1 MTLLIIKYIFIE
13 EQNIVNGPF
22 LTEPQYQNNNFI
34 NKNNNQ
40 KSSITIA
47 IRVRPLSKN
56 ELELSSVESVKVIS
70 NTSLSVSGE
79 VSNKKNNQIK
89 EQQFFFDNV
98 FDKNS
103 SQQEIYT
110 KTTKLLLNGIIEGY
124 NATVFAYGA
133 TGSGKT
139 YTMLG
144 TQTEKG
150 IMPRAVTDLFKI
162 LQNYKKKEFKIQ
174 ISYIEIYNEE
184 IRDLLGERE
193 ELKLHEDP
201 VKGIVIQGVKEI
213 IVENVDNFYD
223 LLYKGN
229 QKRTVGKTN
238 ANEASS
244 RSHALLKINIENKDK
259 EGPNSTNVICGRFI
273 LVDLA
278 GSEKTNSVINNNSNN
293 NNNKKNVNK
302 NNVRQQEGANINKSL
317 LNLGI
322 CINAL
327 ASKSKFIPWRN
338 SKLTHILKD
347 CIGGNSRIVMISTI
361 SPSLFCVD
369 ETFNTLNYS
378 NRAKNITTIIKKN
391 VISVVD
397 RDSQVS
403 KYREIISNLTDEL
416 EAKRN
421 QLAVITNNKYL
432 LPKKDLNNN
441 SIDNGPNLK
450 MDKLT
455 KEITSHFNEE
465 IRVKNEILD
474 IQRNISNLINNL
486 RDKEFNLYK
495 LVNKQQNNNNNK
507 GRLNGVNSNMNM
519 NNYLKEKDIRSSIK
533 KINDQIQSQKS
544 ILITKEAKYN
554 ELFSKRGN
562 LENAIGKF
570 GNSSNLNSNNNSFVD
585 NAQNFSALQYLYHSF
600 ILEINNLENDF
611 VRKQNTNEIVSKD
624 IKINKLI
631 EQLKIRDE
639 FIKEEK
645 KSLAKKKINF
655 VFEGEKDIK
664 KVEDLNVDKSISL
677 PFIIQQDNNALHSG
691 TSNIV
696 SKTLTNANRQILSP
710 LNNMNNMSR
719 HRVAIMSNGQYDYS
733 GYSNPNIIMEKKVIR
748 TKTNE
753 IMKKTKNNQL
763 SELKL
768 NMLNDQYK
776 NSRVMYVNKRHLGNR
791 SFHEDDN
798 VITFD
803 TRKLNK
809 SQSYGTISQKSQND
823 SFNNSGFGKS
833 GIFNYKERE
842 IDNKIKR
849 VMIGKKKASPY
860 LK

>member
-1 MTLLIIKYIFIE
+1 MESIKVI
-13 EQNIVNGPF
+13 
-22 LTEPQYQNNNFI
+22 NNN
-34 NKNNNQ
+34 
-40 KSSITIA
+40 
-47 IRVRPLSKN
+47 
-56 ELELSSVESVKVIS
+56 
-70 NTSLSVSGE
+70 SLSISGE
-79 VSNKKNNQIK
+79 TSSKKNNQIK
-89 EQQFFFDNV
+89 EQQFFFDYV
-98 FDKNS
+98 FDKNA

-110 KTTKLLLNGIIEGY
+110 KTTKPLLEGIVEGF

-144 TQTEKG
+144 TQSEKG
-150 IMPRAVTDLFKI
+150 IMPRSVSDLFKL
-162 LQNYKKKEFKIQ
+162 LQRFNNKEFKIQ
-174 ISYIEIYNEE
+174 VSYIEIYNEE
-184 IRDLLGERE
+184 IRDLLGNRE
-193 ELKLHEDP
+193 ELKLQEDP
-201 VKGIVIQGVKEI
+201 IKGIVIVGVKEMS
-213 IVENVDNFYD
+213 VENIDNFYD

-259 EGPNSTNVICGRFI
+259 EGPNSANVICGRFI

-278 GSEKTNSVINNNSNN
+278 GSEKNNSSINN
-293 NNNKKNVNK
+293 NNNNNTNK
-302 NNVRQQEGANINKSL
+302 NALRQQEGAKINQSL

-327 ASKSKFIPWRN
+327 ANKSKFIPWRN

-347 CIGGNSRIVMISTI
+347 CIGGNSKIVMISTV
-361 SPSLFCVD
+361 SPSMFCAD
-369 ETFNTLNYS
+369 ETLNTLNYS

-391 VISVVD
+391 VINIID

-403 KYREIISNLTDEL
+403 KYRDIISNLTDEL

-441 SIDNGPNLK
+441 IQDGGPNLK

-465 IRVKNEILD
+465 LRVKNEILD
-474 IQRNISNLINNL
+474 MQRNISNLINSL
-486 RDKEFNLYK
+486 KEKEFNLYK
-495 LVNKQQNNNNNK
+495 ILNKQQNNNNK
-507 GRLNGVNSNMNM
+507 LSNISSNLNM
-519 NNYLKEKDIRSSIK
+519 NNYLKEKDLRANITK
-533 KINDQIQSQKS
+533 LNDQIQSQKS
-544 ILITKEAKYN
+544 LLVSKEAKYN
-554 ELFSKRGN
+554 ELVAKRTN

-570 GNSSNLNSNNNSFVD
+570 GTSPNLNSNNNAFVD

-600 ILEINNLENDF
+600 ILQITNLENDF
-611 VRKQNTNEIVSKD
+611 VRKQNSNEIVSKD
-624 IKINKLI
+624 MKINKLI

-639 FIKEEK
+639 YIKQEK
-645 KSLAKKKINF
+645 KSLAKKKIKF
-655 VFEGEKDIK
+655 FFEGEKDIK
-664 KVEDLNVDKSISL
+664 KIEDLNIDKSFSL
-677 PFIIQQDNNALHSG
+677 PFIIQQDNNMMRG
-691 TSNIV
+691 QNI
-696 SKTLTNANRQILSP
+696 SQT
-710 LNNMNNMSR
+710 LNNTNRISNQINNNDMSR
-719 HRVAIMSNGQYDYS
+719 HRVTLMSNGQYDYS
-733 GYSNPNIIMEKKVIR
+733 GYSNPNIIMEKKVIK

-776 NSRVMYVNKRHLGNR
+776 NSRVMYVNKRNINNR
-791 SFHEDDN
+791 SFHGDDN
-798 VITFD
+798 IITFD

-809 SQSYGTISQKSQND
+809 SQSYGTISAKSQND
-823 SFNNSGFGKS
+823 SLNNSGLGKS

>member
-1 MTLLIIKYIFIE
+1 M
-13 EQNIVNGPF
+13 P
-22 LTEPQYQNNNFI
+22 
-34 NKNNNQ
+34 
-40 KSSITIA
+40 
-47 IRVRPLSKN
+47 R
-56 ELELSSVESVKVIS
+56 
-70 NTSLSVSGE
+70 SVS
-79 VSNKKNNQIK
+79 
-89 EQQFFFDNV
+89 
-98 FDKNS
+98 
-103 SQQEIYT
+103 
-110 KTTKLLLNGIIEGY
+110 
-124 NATVFAYGA
+124 
-133 TGSGKT
+133 
-139 YTMLG
+139 
-144 TQTEKG
+144 
-150 IMPRAVTDLFKI
+150 DLFKM
-162 LQNYKKKEFKIQ
+162 LQNIKNKEFKIQ
-174 ISYIEIYNEE
+174 VSYIEIYNEE

-201 VKGIVIQGVKEI
+201 VKGVILQGVKEI
-213 IVENVDNFYD
+213 YVENIDNFYD
-223 LLYKGN
+223 VLYKGN

-259 EGPNSTNVICGRFI
+259 EGPNSSNVICGRFI

-278 GSEKTNSVINNNSNN
+278 GSEKNNTPINN
-293 NNNKKNVNK
+293 NNNVNK
-302 NNVRQQEGANINKSL
+302 NPIRQQEGAKINQSL

-327 ASKSKFIPWRN
+327 AQKSKFIPWRN

-347 CIGGNSRIVMISTI
+347 CIGGNSKIVMISTI

-369 ETFNTLNYS
+369 ETLNTLNYS

-391 VISVVD
+391 VINIVD

-403 KYREIISNLTDEL
+403 KYREIISNLTNEL
-416 EAKRN
+416 EEKRN

-432 LPKKDLNNN
+432 LNQKNVNNN
-441 SIDNGPNLK
+441 NTQESGPNLK

-465 IRVKNEILD
+465 LRVKNEILE
-474 IQRNISNLINNL
+474 IQKNISNLINNL
-486 RDKEFNLYK
+486 KEKEFNLYK
-495 LVNKQQNNNNNK
+495 LLNKQKKQNNNQSNNYGK
-507 GRLNGVNSNMNM
+507 RGLNNISSNLNM
-519 NNYLKEKDIRSSIK
+519 NNFLKEKDIRANIK
-533 KINDQIQSQKS
+533 KINDQIQNQKS
-544 ILITKEAKYN
+544 LLTSKEAKYN
-554 ELFSKRGN
+554 ELVAKRTS

-570 GNSSNLNSNNNSFVD
+570 GTSPNLNSNNNTFVD

-611 VRKQNTNEIVSKD
+611 LRKQNTNEIVSKD

-639 FIKEEK
+639 YIKQEK
-645 KSLAKKKINF
+645 KSLEKKKIKF

-664 KVEDLNVDKSISL
+664 KIEDLNIDKSFSL
-677 PFIIQQDNNALHSG
+677 PFIIQQDNNIIRGGGQNLISQ
-691 TSNIV
+691 T
-696 SKTLTNANRQILSP
+696 
-710 LNNMNNMSR
+710 LNNTKRISSPTINNNDMNNR
-719 HRVAIMSNGQYDYS
+719 HRVTIMSNGQYDYS

-753 IMKKTKNNQL
+753 IMNKTRKNQL

-776 NSRVMYVNKRHLGNR
+776 NSRVMYVNKRNR
-791 SFHEDDN
+791 DNRNFHNDDN

-809 SQSYGTISQKSQND
+809 SQSYGSISPKSQSD
-823 SFNNSGFGKS
+823 SLNNSGFQKS
-833 GIFNYKERE
+833 GGIFNYKERE

>member
-1 MTLLIIKYIFIE
+1 M
-13 EQNIVNGPF
+13 
-22 LTEPQYQNNNFI
+22 
-34 NKNNNQ
+34 
-40 KSSITIA
+40 
-47 IRVRPLSKN
+47 
-56 ELELSSVESVKVIS
+56 IS

-79 VSNKKNNQIK
+79 ISSKKNNQIK
-89 EQQFFFDNV
+89 EQQFFFDHV
-98 FDKNS
+98 FGKNT

-110 KTTKLLLNGIIEGY
+110 KTTKSLLEGIIEGF

-144 TQTEKG
+144 SQTEIG
-150 IMPRAVTDLFKI
+150 IMPRSVSDLFKI
-162 LQNYKKKEFKIQ
+162 LQNYKSKEFKIQ

-184 IRDLLGERE
+184 IRDLLGDRE

-201 VKGIVIQGVKEI
+201 VKGVIIQGVKELSVDNI
-213 IVENVDNFYD
+213 DNFYD

-259 EGPNSTNVICGRFI
+259 EGPNASNVICGRFI

-278 GSEKTNSVINNNSNN
+278 GSEKNNSAINNNNL
-293 NNNKKNVNK
+293 NK
-302 NNVRQQEGANINKSL
+302 NAIRQQEGAKINQSL

-347 CIGGNSRIVMISTI
+347 CIGGNSKIVMISTI

-369 ETFNTLNYS
+369 ETLNTLNYS

-391 VISVVD
+391 VINVVD

-403 KYREIISNLTDEL
+403 KYREIISNLTAEL
-416 EAKRN
+416 EEKRN

-432 LPKKDLNNN
+432 LNQKNLNNN
-441 SIDNGPNLK
+441 NVQESGPNLK
-450 MDKLT
+450 VDKLT

-465 IRVKNEILD
+465 LRVKNEILEM
-474 IQRNISNLINNL
+474 QKNIGNLINNL
-486 RDKEFNLYK
+486 KEKEFNLYK
-495 LVNKQQNNNNNK
+495 LLNKQQQNKNNAIQSKRGLNNI
-507 GRLNGVNSNMNM
+507 NSNLNM
-519 NNYLKEKDIRSSIK
+519 NNYLKEKDLRANIT

-544 ILITKEAKYN
+544 LLTNKESKYN
-554 ELFSKRGN
+554 ELVSKRTN
-562 LENAIGKF
+562 LENAIAKF
-570 GNSSNLNSNNNSFVD
+570 GNSPNLNSNNNAFVD

-611 VRKQNTNEIVSKD
+611 IRKQNTNEIVSKD

-639 FIKEEK
+639 YIKQEK
-645 KSLAKKKINF
+645 KTLAKKKIKF

-664 KVEDLNVDKSISL
+664 KLEDLNIDKSFSL
-677 PFIIQQDNNALHSG
+677 PFIIQQDNNNMRG
-691 TSNIV
+691 GQNII
-696 SKTLTNANRQILSP
+696 SQTLNKTNRISSP
-710 LNNMNNMSR
+710 INNNNDMNSR
-719 HRVAIMSNGQYDYS
+719 HRVTIMSNGQLDYS
-733 GYSNPNIIMEKKVIR
+733 SYSNPNIIMEKKVIR

-753 IMKKTKNNQL
+753 IMNKTRKNQL

-776 NSRVMYVNKRHLGNR
+776 NSRVMYVNKRNINNR
-791 SFHEDDN
+791 NFQQDDN
-798 VITFD
+798 IITFD

-809 SQSYGTISQKSQND
+809 SQSFGSISPKSQND
-823 SFNNSGFGKS
+823 SLNNSGFGKS